1 MIVYVDVLFVVNF
14 VMDLFLLLSVNKVL
28 KRNVS
33 FKRIII
39 SALEGELSLLLLFIP
54 IGNIWLL
61 FIRVLIAFI
70 MCITSFKYKSISYSM
85 ENVVYFYMI
94 ATIMGGVGYLVY
106 LSYEN
111 KLLYLVFL
119 VLIIPLV
126 LYIVMKL
133 YSRRIVYQ
141 QMYYGFIEFYEGNKV
156 FLSMYMDTGNSLV
169 DPYTNKPIILV
180 KECLVPIYDYKYLY
194 VPFNSLNSNGLLK
207 CIKVRNI
214 VVNNKII
221 KNCYVGISDNK
232 LMGVN
237 VDCILN
243 IKCLEDI

>member
-119 VLIIPLV
+119 VLIIC
-126 LYIVMKL
+126 
-133 YSRRIVYQ
+133 VY
-141 QMYYGFIEFYEGNKV
+141 
-156 FLSMYMDTGNSLV
+156 
-169 DPYTNKPIILV
+169 
-180 KECLVPIYDYKYLY
+180 
-194 VPFNSLNSNGLLK
+194 
-207 CIKVRNI
+207 
-214 VVNNKII
+214 
-221 KNCYVGISDNK
+221 
-232 LMGVN
+232 LM
-237 VDCILN
+237 
-243 IKCLEDI
+243 

>member
-1 MIVYVDVLFVVNF
+1 MIIYVDVLFVVNL
-14 VMDLFLLLSVNKVL
+14 VMDLFLLLSVNRVL
-28 KRNVS
+28 KRHAS
-33 FKRIII
+33 LIRILI
-39 SALEGELSLLLLFIP
+39 SSLEGELSLLFLFILVSK
-54 IGNIWLL
+54 IWLL
-61 FIRVLIAFI
+61 LIRIIIAFV
-70 MCITSFKYKSISYSM
+70 MCITSFKYKSISYSI
-85 ENVVYFYMI
+85 ENVIYFYMI
-94 ATIMGGVGYLVY
+94 ATIMGGVSYIVY

-111 KLLYLVFL
+111 KMLYLVFL
-119 VLIIPLV
+119 VLIIPLA

-141 QMYYGFIEFYEGNKV
+141 QLYRGSIEFYKGNEV
-156 FLSMYMDTGNSLV
+156 FLNMYMDTGNSLV
-169 DPYTNKPIILV
+169 EPYTNKPIILV